1 MMTYFS
7 FLKLRFHQRLLVILI
22 LTGVFVTGIS
32 TKIQAAATDTTIKT
46 NQATEIGESVE
57 VPIMLSEN
65 RMIVP
70 LKIEGA
76 GEQFFILDTAAG
88 GSVISPRLRKQLNID
103 PASVH
108 RDTVK
113 GASGKRLMEKVIL
126 PELQFGDQSFSEI
139 SAVVFPTNAFREYEG
154 KRVEGILGV
163 NVLKHFDL
171 SFDLNNRVLQLYQN
185 RRLNQNADRIS
196 IPFKSNVQP
205 GFVEFEI
212 HINGEPVQAILDSGA
227 RRNIL
232 NWKAAN
238 ALGITQKHPDVEK
251 RQKNSKGIDG
261 VGGVGT
267 YDYTFDQVQLGT
279 TNLRNTATKIVDYP
293 IFDMLGIGD
302 GPAMLVGLEIF
313 KHCQVEINYSTNQLV
328 FIQ

>member
-1 MMTYFS
+1 MTSFS
-7 FLKLRFHQRLLVILI
+7 ILKLRFHQRLLIILI
-22 LTGVFVTGIS
+22 LIGVFVTGTS
-32 TKIQAAATDTTIKT
+32 TKIQAAPADTTIKT
-46 NQATEIGESVE
+46 NVATEIGESIE

-76 GEQFFILDTAAG
+76 GKQFFILDTAAG

-103 PASVH
+103 PASVYQ
-108 RDTVK
+108 DTVK

-139 SAVVFPTNAFREYEG
+139 RAVVFPTNAFREYDG

-163 NVLKHFDL
+163 NVLRHFDL

-185 RRLNQNADRIS
+185 RTLNQNAERLS

-227 RRNIL
+227 KRNIL

-238 ALGITQKHPDVEK
+238 ALGITQKHPGVEK

-261 VGGVGT
+261 VGGVDT
-267 YDYTFDQVQLGT
+267 YDYTFNQVQLGT
-279 TNLRNTATKIVDYP
+279 TTLQNTATKIVDYP
-293 IFDMLGIGD
+293 IFDMLGISD

-313 KHCQVEINYSTNQLV
+313 KHCQVKINYSTNQLV